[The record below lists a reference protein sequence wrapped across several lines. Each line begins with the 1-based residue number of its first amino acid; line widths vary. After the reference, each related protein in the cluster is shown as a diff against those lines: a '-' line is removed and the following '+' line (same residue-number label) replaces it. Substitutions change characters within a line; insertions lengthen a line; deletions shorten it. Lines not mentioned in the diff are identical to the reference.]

1 MLTAPID
8 VAAVQAAG
16 QKVLRKDWLPG
27 GAAKKFDLV
36 PGQCVECP
44 LGSLKSIDGISC
56 ERELTQP
63 TSVETLQ

>member
-8 VAAVQAAG
+8 VAAVEAAG
-16 QKVLRKDWLPG
+16 KKVLRKDWLPG

-44 LGSLKSIDGISC
+44 LGSVKTADGISC
-56 ERELTQP
+56 ERKCYG
-63 TSVETLQ
+63 